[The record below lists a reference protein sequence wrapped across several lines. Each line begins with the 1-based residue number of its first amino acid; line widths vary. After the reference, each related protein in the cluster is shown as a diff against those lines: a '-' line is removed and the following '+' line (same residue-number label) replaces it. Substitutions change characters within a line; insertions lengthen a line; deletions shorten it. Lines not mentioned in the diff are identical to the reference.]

1 MEKGGYKFTLW
12 TLRIDSMDNP
22 EIKVLRISSG
32 IIPGVISG
40 NLSGVPSGI
49 LTISHQEIF

>member
-1 MEKGGYKFTLW
+1 
-12 TLRIDSMDNP
+12 MDNP